1 MCESIVTELTSWN
14 SVSVI
19 HTQNSKRQKPFV
31 IHKVRGLTLAGWKK
45 AVVGSVE
52 RRFIHQKAVN
62 ESAKTFRKT
71 TKKGDITMHWNIQL
85 VRLNEIDSFYYRKE
99 FSPERTHMYIFCKT
113 QKCIT
118 VNNCFFYFFFIY
130 VLCYRQFDVL
140 FIHST
145 PKMFLCRN
153 KNGFILWFA
162 LLDRTYTSIGILMCI
177 VRRYLQQLLSLCA
190 GWRIIS
196 VWLKDNLC
204 YLVLA

>member
-71 TKKGDITMHWNIQL
+71 TKKGDITMH
-85 VRLNEIDSFYYRKE
+85 
-99 FSPERTHMYIFCKT
+99 
-113 QKCIT
+113 
-118 VNNCFFYFFFIY
+118 
-130 VLCYRQFDVL
+130 
-140 FIHST
+140 
-145 PKMFLCRN
+145 
-153 KNGFILWFA
+153 
-162 LLDRTYTSIGILMCI
+162 
-177 VRRYLQQLLSLCA
+177 
-190 GWRIIS
+190 
-196 VWLKDNLC
+196 
-204 YLVLA
+204 